1 MEAIRTYF
9 LSVTAAAIICAILK
23 GLLNQGGTPAQLV
36 KLLSGIFLSIIALR
50 PLAQFDLGSLTGLSF
65 DYSMDV
71 EAAVAEGENI
81 AADAL
86 AELIKSNTE
95 AYILDKARSM
105 GVNIT
110 VDVTVNEEQIPAP
123 KTVSICGNVSPYAR
137 RQLSALLTEQLG
149 IAKEDLIWTG

>member
-1 MEAIRTYF
+1 MDAIRTYF

-50 PLAQFDLGSLTGLSF
+50 PLAQFDMGSLTDLSL
-65 DYSMDV
+65 DYSMDA

-95 AYILDKARSM
+95 AYILDKAGSM
-105 GVNIT
+105 GVSIT
-110 VDVTVNEEQIPAP
+110 VDVTVSDEKIPSP

-137 RQLSALLTEQLG
+137 TQLSALLVEQLG
-149 IAKEDLIWTG
+149 IAKEDVIWTG

>member
-50 PLAQFDLGSLTGLSF
+50 PLAQFDLGSLADLNF
-65 DYSMDV
+65 DYSMDA

-86 AELIKSNTE
+86 AELIKSYTE
-95 AYILDKARSM
+95 AYILDKAQSF
-105 GVNIT
+105 GVSLS
-110 VDVTVNEEQIPAP
+110 VDVTISDDQIPVP
-123 KTVSICGNVSPYAR
+123 QTVHLTGNASPYVKA
-137 RQLSALLTEQLG
+137 QLSALLTDQLG

>member
-50 PLAQFDLGSLTGLSF
+50 PLAQFDLGSLADLRF
-65 DYSMDV
+65 DYSMDA
-71 EAAVAEGENI
+71 ESAATEGENI

-95 AYILDKARSM
+95 AYILDKAQSF
-105 GVNIT
+105 GVSLS
-110 VDVTVNEEQIPAP
+110 VDVTVSDDQIPVP
-123 KTVSICGNVSPYAR
+123 QTVRLTGNASPYVKA
-137 RQLSALLTEQLG
+137 QLSALLTDQLG

>member
-1 MEAIRTYF
+1 MDAIRTYF

-23 GLLNQGGTPAQLV
+23 GFLNQGGAPAQLV

-50 PLAQFDLGSLTGLSF
+50 PLAQFDLGSLADLNF
-65 DYSMDV
+65 DYSMDA

-95 AYILDKARSM
+95 AYILDKAQSF
-105 GVNIT
+105 GVSLS
-110 VDVTVNEEQIPAP
+110 VDVTVSDDQIPVP
-123 KTVSICGNVSPYAR
+123 QTVHLTGNASPYVKA
-137 RQLSALLTEQLG
+137 QLSALLTDQLG